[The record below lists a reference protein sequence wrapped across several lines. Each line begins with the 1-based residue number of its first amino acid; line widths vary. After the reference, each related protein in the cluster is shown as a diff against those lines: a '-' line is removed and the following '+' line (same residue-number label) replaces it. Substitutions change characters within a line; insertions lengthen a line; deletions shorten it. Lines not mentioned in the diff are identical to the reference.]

1 MRQPPVELICAICG
15 DPFQKESREYR
26 RQIKSGR
33 SYFFCNLSCQAVD
46 RNRKNPPKGNIQ
58 NLGLKRR
65 RGNSCDLY
73 TPYRWFLRIP
83 LKRRGKNGGSDLT
96 LSFLRD
102 LWAQQKGICPLTGW
116 NLRRPLTSNG
126 WTADN
131 PFHIDSASLDR
142 IDNTKGYLQG
152 NVRFVAV
159 IANYARNVFTDAD
172 VVKFASAVV
181 QRQTLAG

>member
-1 MRQPPVELICAICG
+1 MRQPPVELICTTCG

-26 RQIKSGR
+26 RQLKSGR
-33 SYFFCNLSCQAVD
+33 SHFFCNLSCQAVD
-46 RNRKNPPKGNIQ
+46 RNRKNPPKGDIQ
-58 NLGLKRR
+58 NFGSKLKRR
-65 RGNSCDLY
+65 ANSCDLY
-73 TPYRWFLRIP
+73 TPYRWFLRVSS
-83 LKRRGKNGGSDLT
+83 KRVRHGVSDLT
-96 LSFLRD
+96 LSFLQD
-102 LWAQQKGICPLTGW
+102 LWAQQKGICPFTGW
-116 NLRRPLTSNG
+116 SMRLPLTSSG
-126 WTADN
+126 WTAEN
-131 PFHIDSASLDR
+131 PFHVDSASLDR